1 MSHYIYYK
9 RETGAII
16 AVTHELN
23 SNFGDSYI
31 ETDFDTYENFCEATY
46 LFHDYFVLVTLTT
59 AELVKKTTDKDENE
73 YDNSIDYIVQTKAQP
88 KNSIIIKQD
97 TKTGSWQA
105 KTTIS
110 SAKRKAYLE
119 TLRENL
125 TKEIFVV
132 EKNNPKILLDTLTIN
147 VSQLLEKNKYDVAI
161 YNENISKRKDI
172 MLLCSMT
179 TENFV
184 HIIG

>member
-88 KNSIIIKQD
+88 
-97 TKTGSWQA
+97 
-105 KTTIS
+105 
-110 SAKRKAYLE
+110 
-119 TLRENL
+119 
-125 TKEIFVV
+125 
-132 EKNNPKILLDTLTIN
+132 ILLDTLTIN